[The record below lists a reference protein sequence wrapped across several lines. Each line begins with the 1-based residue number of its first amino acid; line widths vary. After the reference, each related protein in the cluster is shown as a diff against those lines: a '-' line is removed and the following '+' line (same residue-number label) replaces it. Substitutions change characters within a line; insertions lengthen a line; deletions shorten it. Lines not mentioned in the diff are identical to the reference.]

1 MPSQQTL
8 KPSLDYQPLQKILS
22 TVMRALMMYMYQKIV
37 ILLVVLRLRS
47 EVIEMAQS
55 WLAQWLA
62 LQLGIGNVDL
72 KHVVVSWVR
81 VRGEVVSWV
90 RVRGEVVRSLC
101 EVVR

>member
-1 MPSQQTL
+1 
-8 KPSLDYQPLQKILS
+8 
-22 TVMRALMMYMYQKIV
+22 MYMYQKIV

-81 VRGEVVSWV
+81 VSGEVVRWQRVRCEVVSWVRVRGEVVSWV